1 MKKKKIWPFVLLG
14 ILTGIL
20 LIGAGLIKY
29 LDSNMD
35 KLTSVVIAEVDLT
48 GIEDGV
54 FKGSYSAFPVI
65 VEVEVTIHSHS
76 ITKIKLIKHMNGQG
90 SAAESITDKV
100 MEAQSLQV
108 DVVSG
113 ATYSSK
119 AILKAIDDALTKSN

>member
-14 ILTGIL
+14 ILIGIF
-20 LIGAGLIKY
+20 LIGAGFVKY

-35 KLTSVVIAEVDLT
+35 KVTSAMIKEVDLSR
-48 GIEDGV
+48 IEDGIY
-54 FKGSYSAFPVI
+54 KGSYNAFPVI
-65 VEVEVTIHSHS
+65 VDVEVTIHSHS

-90 SAAESITDKV
+90 SAAENITDIV
-100 MEAQSLQV
+100 IEAQSLQV

-119 AILKAIDDALTKSN
+119 VILKAIEDALTKGK